1 MTRPHG
7 LEWLALPAVGAA
19 LFFFALA
26 VVNWLL
32 TRIDPTVAITART
45 HLLLT
50 LILFG
55 VLLGWALLK
64 VVPHD

>member
-1 MTRPHG
+1 MTRPRG
-7 LEWLALPAVGAA
+7 LEWLALPFVGSAV
-19 LFFFALA
+19 FVIALA

-55 VLLGWALLK
+55 VLLGWALRK